1 MSTQG
6 RRRGTSRRRKP
17 QPDVPVLPAALDPL
31 DVVGLRAQR
40 EHEGVELVDC
50 DFSGEHLSGSSLE
63 TARVKG
69 CRFADAEL
77 RRLRFEQVVFETCD
91 FANTSW
97 FDCDLDE
104 VAFVG
109 CRFAGFAP
117 PAVRDLTAVMIN
129 TIGPDRRET
138 LHEML
143 GHFGGCRFVGA
154 SITGGRLSAVL
165 LRDCLAQ
172 MAKLSHLGRPHA
184 LLQGCDLRGALL
196 MESDLS
202 ETRFADCDLGGLEL
216 FNAGLVGTDLRGNEL
231 DDLKGVACLR
241 GATIDALQLLALAPA
256 LATHV
261 GLVVQ
266 EADVQ
271 ES

>member
-1 MSTQG
+1 VSTQG

-104 VAFVG
+104 VAFV
-109 CRFAGFAP
+109 
-117 PAVRDLTAVMIN
+117 
-129 TIGPDRRET
+129 
-138 LHEML
+138 
-143 GHFGGCRFVGA
+143 GCRFVGA